1 MIKHLQRKQIVPFFM
16 ALASVAV
23 AEPKDVPTTVEN
35 GALVRRNG
43 AFFNNRPLYANQDNP
58 EQRYYWVF
66 AGDKPFVRFG
76 GGTNMDGNFL
86 PGFQRGDGTAK
97 WFQDFKSVEARYRC
111 GQMEWVLS
119 DPDFPGVSIT
129 LETLPTGTGFG
140 MAAQAK
146 LSGAQPTD
154 RLVWIFGAS
163 HTCHVQFTDPLAIDS
178 AGRVRKE
185 GFSPAN
191 AEKNGIEIKD
201 GTVLLDKTSGFKSR
215 HTVFACSEASDIRV
229 ADAAQWQSPATLA
242 ASTGTH
248 APVAYGV
255 TPAVNDRPIT
265 FIAKV
270 FLDKDSTPLDVAAEY
285 RAARARVDAFANR
298 VTSKTPD
305 ARFDFM
311 VQAATSPS
319 DALWRKEAF
328 GHSSLSQFVDP
339 LLGWRSTFAGVA
351 YGWHD
356 RVTTAARTFFASQV
370 TGESYKE
377 HPNLAKIIDNN
388 IELDRFEG
396 TGAHPAR
403 DLRFHGKG
411 RLIPNQNS
419 TLYDM
424 QSQFFDMVIENWRF
438 TGDPE
443 LEKLLRPALELHL
456 GYLARAFDPDNN
468 GTYESIS
475 NTFLT
480 DTVWTNGGGTPEE
493 SAFAFRGH
501 LAARDMARRAGD
513 TQGVKHHEAMLALI
527 RKGFFEDLWSDKYG
541 RPGAYREQGGHKR
554 LHDDPWTPGLYMP
567 IDATGLLNEEQM
579 ASTLHF
585 TEYGLQRE
593 PRPSGGVRLYPSN
606 WVPTIWS
613 NRHKSPGDEHHMALG
628 YCLAGMP
635 EGAFEIINGNISEEA
650 FESGVPGNIGF
661 NYPGLGTDF
670 GDCVGGFTR
679 TVVSGVFG
687 YRPDMPNKLVT
698 IAPQFPADWAY
709 GSFSHPEFKMDYRRE
724 GNRERL
730 SAELVR
736 DAQIE
741 LQLPFRA
748 TAIKSATLNG
758 KKVKGEIRPG
768 FGRSIYVV
776 RAPAGKKAEL
786 VLELDGQLPQAAA
799 QSREVEVGDTVEFAV
814 EGGRVAE
821 LRDAQKVLASSKIDN
836 GKAKASISNNTG
848 HHRVLAVVE
857 VGKMPQYRIFDF
869 NVRDKKAE
877 QYVAEKNLRE
887 APANAQWTG
896 IDLSGV
902 LNACVTDIF
911 RQQYLSPRPDTAS
924 LRLAKDG
931 YGVWN
936 ALYAGKLP
944 PTIDLSNT
952 RPRRPVP
959 VYDAAVG
966 DLKIGE
972 DMTLEMWATFDVSD
986 ETPWSTTRML
996 ELGDLKLDIY
1006 NVVGGLIRISAPE
1019 PVYHSSTIF
1028 CGERVGHIAVVF
1040 RAGNEYGEVY
1050 RDGKISV
1057 DHPRVNR
1064 STLKLGP
1071 TLRLGATSTGDSRM
1085 LGHIHRVAIAKKAAS
1100 AQEIASR
1107 PLDAAPLPETI
1118 MDWQI
1123 PETDAPEQVESKIP
1137 GAPALVR
1144 QDVAFKRPK
1153 NLSEPLKVADG
1164 MLEVPQGARF
1174 KWNPKPK
1181 DIAFTS
1187 LWDNWPH
1194 KVEVPVNKSGD
1205 SAWLLVA
1212 GSTNP
1217 MQVRIANAVLRFHYA
1232 DGVTEE
1238 LELVNP
1244 MNFWSLSTFQ
1254 WADYDYKVEGFS
1266 LPKVP
1271 PSQVQLGSNCRA
1283 MVYGWKLRPG
1293 VELKSVTL
1301 ESLSEEVIIGLMGL
1315 SICNQ

>member
-1 MIKHLQRKQIVPFFM
+1 M
-16 ALASVAV
+16 ASMVGAAPRS
-23 AEPKDVPTTVEN
+23 EDVPTTVES
-35 GALVRRNG
+35 GFLVRRNG

-58 EQRYYWVF
+58 DQRYYWVF
-66 AGDKPFVRFG
+66 AGDRPFLRFG
-76 GGTNMDGNFL
+76 GGSDIDGCFL
-86 PGFQRGDGTAK
+86 PGYQRGEGAAK
-97 WFQDFKSVEARYRC
+97 WLQDFKSIEARYRC

-119 DPDFPGVSIT
+119 DPEFPGLTIT
-129 LETLPTGTGFG
+129 LQALPTGTGFG

-146 LSGAQPTD
+146 LAGAEPAD
-154 RLVWIFGAS
+154 RLVWIFGGS
-163 HTCHVQFTDPLAIDS
+163 HPRQVQFIDPLAVDS
-178 AGRVRKE
+178 AGQVRKE
-185 GFSPAN
+185 GFDPKN
-191 AEKNGIEIKD
+191 AENNGVELRN
-201 GTVLLDKTSGFKSR
+201 GTVLVDRTRGHRGR
-215 HTVFACSEASDIRV
+215 HTAFACSEASEIRV
-229 ADAAQWQSPATLA
+229 ADATQWKSPDKLA
-242 ASTGTH
+242 ASTGEA
-248 APVAYGV
+248 APVAYGI
-255 TPAVNDRPIT
+255 TPATNQRPIT
-265 FIAKV
+265 WVAKV
-270 FLDKDSTPLDVAAEY
+270 FLGKDSAPVDVADEY
-285 RAARARVDAFANR
+285 RAAVSRVDRLSNR
-298 VTSKTPD
+298 VVSKTPD

-311 VQAATSPS
+311 VQAATSPA
-319 DALWRKEAF
+319 DCLWRKQAF

-356 RVTTAARTFFASQV
+356 RVQTAARTFFASQV

-377 HPNLAKIIDNN
+377 HPALAKIIDNN

-424 QSQFFDMVIENWRF
+424 QSQFFDMVLESWRY
-438 TGDPE
+438 TADPE
-443 LEKLLRPALELHL
+443 MEKLLRPALELHL
-456 GYLARAFDPDNN
+456 GYIARAFDPDNN

-480 DTVWTNGGGTPEE
+480 DTVWTNGGGTPEQ

-513 TQGVKHHEAMLALI
+513 AEAVKHHEAKLALI
-527 RKGFFEDLWSDKYG
+527 RKGFFEELWSDKYG

-567 IDATGLLNEEQM
+567 IDATGLLNDEQM

-593 PRPSGGVRLYPSN
+593 ARPSGGVRLYPSN

-650 FESGVPGNIGF
+650 FESGVPGNLGF

-687 YRPDMPNKLVT
+687 YRPDLPNQLVT
-698 IAPQFPADWAY
+698 LAPQFPAAWDH
-709 GSFSHPEFKMDYRRE
+709 GSFSHPDFKMDYRRQ
-724 GNRERL
+724 GSSERL
-730 SAELVR
+730 SVELVR
-736 DAQIE
+736 EAQIE

-748 TAIKSATLNG
+748 GSVKAAFLNG

-776 RAPAGKKAEL
+776 RTPVAKKAEL
-786 VLELDGQLPQAAA
+786 VLELDGLLPAAPA
-799 QSREVEVGDTVEFAV
+799 QDSEVEVGAPVELAV
-814 EGGRVAE
+814 QGGRV
-821 LRDAQKVLASSKIDN
+821 LQLLDSQKVLASTQIAD
-836 GKAKASISNNTG
+836 GKAKALISSNTG

-857 VGKMPQYRIFDF
+857 MGKMPQYRIFDF
-869 NVRDKKAE
+869 HVRDKKAE
-877 QYVAEKNLRE
+877 AYMAEKQLRQ

-896 IDLSGV
+896 VDLAGV
-902 LNACVTDIF
+902 LNGCVTDIF
-911 RQQYLSPRPDTAS
+911 RQEYLSPRPDTPS

-972 DMTLEMWATFDVSD
+972 DMTLEMWATIDVSD
-986 ETPWSTTRML
+986 ETPWSSTRL
-996 ELGDLKLDIY
+996 LGLGDLKLDIY

-1028 CGERVGHIAVVF
+1028 CGERVGHIALVF

-1057 DHPRVNR
+1057 DHPKVNR

-1071 TLRLGATSTGDSRM
+1071 TLRLGATSSGDSRL

-1100 AQEIASR
+1100 AQEIANR
-1107 PLDAAPLPETI
+1107 PLGAAPLPETI

-1123 PETDAPEQVESKIP
+1123 PETDAPAQVESTIP

-1144 QDVAFKRPK
+1144 QDVGFKQPK
-1153 NLSEPLKVADG
+1153 ALSEPLKVADG

-1194 KVEVPVNKSGD
+1194 KVEVPVNKSGN

-1244 MNFWSLSTFQ
+1244 LNFWSLATFQ
-1254 WADYDYKVEGFS
+1254 WADYDYKIEGFS
-1266 LPKVP
+1266 LPKEP
-1271 PSQVQLGSNCRA
+1271 PPQVQLGNNCRA

-1293 VELKSVTL
+1293 VELRSVTL
-1301 ESLSEEVIIGLMGL
+1301 ESLSQEVVIGLMGL
-1315 SICNQ
+1315 SICESRD